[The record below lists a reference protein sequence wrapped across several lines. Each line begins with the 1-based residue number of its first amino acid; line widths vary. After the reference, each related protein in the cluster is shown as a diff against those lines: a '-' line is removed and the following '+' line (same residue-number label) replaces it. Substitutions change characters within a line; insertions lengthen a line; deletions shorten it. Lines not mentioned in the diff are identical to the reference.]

1 MTEPFVADCSV
12 GVGWVHP
19 SQATE
24 VTRHLLESAK
34 AGASVHVP
42 SLWHLEVANAL
53 LAAERRK
60 LMSAAHRQ
68 AGLALLLQL
77 RIVIDE
83 ETSARAFFAISE
95 LAVRHSLS
103 VYDAAYLELASR
115 KALPLGTRDAPLM
128 AAARNCGVRLL

>member
-1 MTEPFVADCSV
+1 
-12 GVGWVHP
+12 
-19 SQATE
+19 
-24 VTRHLLESAK
+24 LESAK

-42 SLWHLEVANAL
+42 WLRHLEVANAL
-53 LAAERRK
+53 LAAERRE
-60 LMSAAHRQ
+60 LMSAAHRT
-68 AGLALLLQL
+68 AGLALLRQL
-77 RIVIDE
+77 RIVVDE
-83 ETSARAFFAISE
+83 ETSARAFSAISE